1 MGEEEP
7 KLAKGVLWERNY
19 NKCPLCHSEKRV
31 SQVIREEMGAKGS
44 ELNQLQGGFIP
55 YSIQQPCEIIPL
67 EKMQL
72 VIPIKL
78 LARFWD
84 ECEPCGYMYVVRLVV
99 TVGMGIAQ
107 GQSPPPNLKG

>member
-1 MGEEEP
+1 MGEEP
-7 KLAKGVLWERNY
+7 KLEKGVLWKRDY
-19 NKCPLCHSEKRV
+19 TKCPLCNSERRV

-55 YSIQQPCEIIPL
+55 YNIQQPCEIIPL

-72 VIPIKL
+72 VIPLKL

-84 ECEPCGYMYVVRLVV
+84 ECDDCGHVYVVRLVV

-107 GQSPPPNLKG
+107 GQPPPTDSKG